1 MSPEQALKAIRER
14 INANSVISSD
24 RDYVSGTPRFK
35 GTRVPT
41 YILFEFLAAGENL
54 DEFLD
59 CFPTV
64 SREQA
69 IEAIVLAKNALE
81 SIAYET
87 AAR

>member
-1 MSPEQALKAIRER
+1 M
-14 INANSVISSD
+14 
-24 RDYVSGTPRFK
+24 SGTPRFT
-35 GTRVPT
+35 GTRVPI

-69 IEAIVLAKNALE
+69 IEALTLGKNALE
-81 SIAYET
+81 CIAYEV
-87 AAR
+87 AVG